1 MMPCTITLPLPE
13 AQLRVHISQRE
24 LFSNFEVSKPLDSF
38 LGKVLALQV
47 E

>member
-1 MMPCTITLPLPE
+1 MPCTNTLPLPV
-13 AQLRVHISQRE
+13 AQHHVHISQCE